1 MCTTFLV
8 NETLSSGR
16 CGNYFRS
23 FFMTDF
29 HPRGIHSAGMSI
41 FLLFL
46 RRLWIALDANS
57 HAVLKQCV
65 ASNRYARK
73 NCEIFSKCLRCVS
86 LSNECGHVENS
97 YVFINDTDGRIW
109 GRSCV
114 QLSPNKRQCQ
124 QSRTAHLHR
133 LTTFH
138 NQSAISPL
146 PRADLW
152 QIFDGLA
159 SIAIALQTLFEH
171 SVRVCL

>member
-1 MCTTFLV
+1 
-8 NETLSSGR
+8 
-16 CGNYFRS
+16 
-23 FFMTDF
+23 MTILAREGY
-29 HPRGIHSAGMSI
+29 HRPGMSI

-73 NCEIFSKCLRCVS
+73 NCENFSKCLRWYIPLERV
-86 LSNECGHVENS
+86 
-97 YVFINDTDGRIW
+97 
-109 GRSCV
+109 RSCRKLLCSYKWCKFWKNIKFYTLFCLV
-114 QLSPNKRQCQ
+114 YRPTKDNANKVERPICTDWQLSIIKVR
-124 QSRTAHLHR
+124 
-133 LTTFH
+133 
-138 NQSAISPL
+138 ISPL

-152 QIFDGLA
+152 QIFAGLA

>member
-97 YVFINDTDGRIW
+97 YVFINNTNDLGVKTLITDCFVLRTSTILTPHSQSMGPPPHFLLMCGR
-109 GRSCV
+109 V
-114 QLSPNKRQCQ
+114 NKVYL
-124 QSRTAHLHR
+124 HLHTSMTWR
-133 LTTFH
+133 
-138 NQSAISPL
+138 IP
-146 PRADLW
+146 
-152 QIFDGLA
+152 FDTVIIL
-159 SIAIALQTLFEH
+159 IKYDN
-171 SVRVCL
+171 RN